1 VSIQVR
7 TIVDPDLERSWLA
20 ILTDVGFDPVV
31 KGPAIQLH
39 GVGVAHAD
47 QSVNLTIQ
55 LLDMD
60 GHRVLAIHA
69 PISAQ
74 PATYDLACLAGI
86 RGGGACHLAKID
98 VVERFANQD
107 QPHRFGLIARFHLYA
122 DHLSAQE
129 LQVMLQLFLKEVDEV
144 DNELV
149 AIMTDP

>member
-1 VSIQVR
+1 VAIRVR
-7 TIVDPDLERSWLA
+7 NINDPDMEQTWLR
-20 ILTDVGFDPVV
+20 ILAEAGYAPIMRDST
-31 KGPAIQLH
+31 IELH